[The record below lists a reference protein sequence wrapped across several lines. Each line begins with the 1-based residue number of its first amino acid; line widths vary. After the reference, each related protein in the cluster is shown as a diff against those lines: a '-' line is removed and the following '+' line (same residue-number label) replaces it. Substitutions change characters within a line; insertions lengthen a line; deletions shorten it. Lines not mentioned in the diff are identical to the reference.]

1 MKLLMSTITDSI
13 KQIKKAFF
21 MSISVN
27 DYQIILKKKE
37 KGIKMFGGYFSNDFA
52 SIKPFSIIFLDSIL
66 L

>member
-1 MKLLMSTITDSI
+1 
-13 KQIKKAFF
+13 